1 MKKIVL
7 ASLMMVCLPYWAM
20 SQSVDDDLY
29 FIPKKK
35 AEKKEEV
42 KQEVKVVVPQ
52 KQNTT
57 TVYAAPG
64 STVVVKDVK
73 GKVRDVDEYNR
84 RYTSRDNNFSM
95 ENDTLYIE
103 EKPLNERGEWVN
115 GFEGSQDDY
124 EYAMRIVR
132 FRNPRYAIPVSS
144 PLYWD
149 VVYGLPSWDWNVYD
163 DGLYAYVFPTYTNR
177 LWWDWRWNYPYGA
190 SWGFSWGWSSP
201 WYYNSWYYPGYWGG
215 GYWGGYWGYHH
226 HHHHHYYPHYSGHGW
241 GGGYWG
247 GGHGWYGS
255 SRRNPGIH
263 AGRYTNS
270 YGSSRPSR
278 NNYVNS
284 YDRNSRNSYVGN
296 SRQNVRN
303 SANSYRTA
311 TRNGSSSGRVVS
323 GSDGVNSVR
332 PNRSAIRTRTGA
344 TLSPSQAAGV
354 RPGNSYSRPTEGRGL
369 PIPDQA
375 VPGEVWEMQQD
386 LLIREQGLQ
395 AVALI
400 VTIVAFRTLAAVHIP
415 VAAVLPV
422 IVRLTLTVVVE
433 LLLPVVVFLVAVGL
447 PVVPEAVFPVQ
458 VAVAD
463 RVPDK

>member
-190 SWGFSWGWSSP
+190 AGDSV
-201 WYYNSWYYPGYWGG
+201 GG
-215 GYWGGYWGYHH
+215 GV
-226 HHHHHYYPHYSGHGW
+226 
-241 GGGYWG
+241 
-247 GGHGWYGS
+247 
-255 SRRNPGIH
+255 RRGTTI
-263 AGRYTNS
+263 AGTIPVI
-270 YGSSRPSR
+270 G
-278 NNYVNS
+278 V
-284 YDRNSRNSYVGN
+284 
-296 SRQNVRN
+296 
-303 SANSYRTA
+303 AA
-311 TRNGSSSGRVVS
+311 T
-323 GSDGVNSVR
+323 GV
-332 PNRSAIRTRTGA
+332 AIGA
-344 TLSPSQAAGV
+344 TIITTTIIIIRIIPVTVGAAATGEAVMDGMAQADV
-354 RPGNSYSRPTEGRGL
+354 
-369 PIPDQA
+369 
-375 VPGEVWEMQQD
+375 
-386 LLIREQGLQ
+386 IREYMPEDTPTAMALHAQ
-395 AVALI
+395 AGI
-400 VTIVAFRTLAAVHIP
+400 IM
-415 VAAVLPV
+415 
-422 IVRLTLTVVVE
+422 
-433 LLLPVVVFLVAVGL
+433 
-447 PVVPEAVFPVQ
+447 
-458 VAVAD
+458 
-463 RVPDK
+463 

>member
-215 GYWGGYWGYHH
+215 GYWGGYWG
-226 HHHHHYYPHYSGHGW
+226 HHHHHYQPNYYRNETGRRSSYASNYRGSGGR
-241 GGGYWG
+241 
-247 GGHGWYGS
+247 S
-255 SRRNPGIH
+255 S
-263 AGRYTNS
+263 
-270 YGSSRPSR
+270 SST
-278 NNYVNS
+278 
-284 YDRNSRNSYVGN
+284 
-296 SRQNVRN
+296 
-303 SANSYRTA
+303 YRSG
-311 TRNGSSSGRVVS
+311 TRNRYNGSVTS
-323 GSDGVNSVR
+323 
-332 PNRSAIRTRTGA
+332 
-344 TLSPSQAAGV
+344 L
-354 RPGNSYSRPTEGRGL
+354 RG
-369 PIPDQA
+369 
-375 VPGEVWEMQQD
+375 G
-386 LLIREQGLQ
+386 
-395 AVALI
+395 
-400 VTIVAFRTLAAVHIP
+400 
-415 VAAVLPV
+415 
-422 IVRLTLTVVVE
+422 
-433 LLLPVVVFLVAVGL
+433 
-447 PVVPEAVFPVQ
+447 
-458 VAVAD
+458 
-463 RVPDK
+463 

>member
-7 ASLMMVCLPYWAM
+7 TSLMMVCLPYWAM

-163 DGLYAYVFPTYTNR
+163 DGLYAY
-177 LWWDWRWNYPYGA
+177 L
-190 SWGFSWGWSSP
+190 SL
-201 WYYNSWYYPGYWGG
+201 
-215 GYWGGYWGYHH
+215 
-226 HHHHHYYPHYSGHGW
+226 
-241 GGGYWG
+241 
-247 GGHGWYGS
+247 
-255 SRRNPGIH
+255 IH
-263 AGRYTNS
+263 
-270 YGSSRPSR
+270 
-278 NNYVNS
+278 
-284 YDRNSRNSYVGN
+284 
-296 SRQNVRN
+296 
-303 SANSYRTA
+303 
-311 TRNGSSSGRVVS
+311 
-323 GSDGVNSVR
+323 
-332 PNRSAIRTRTGA
+332 I
-344 TLSPSQAAGV
+344 
-354 RPGNSYSRPTEGRGL
+354 
-369 PIPDQA
+369 
-375 VPGEVWEMQQD
+375 
-386 LLIREQGLQ
+386 
-395 AVALI
+395 
-400 VTIVAFRTLAAVHIP
+400 
-415 VAAVLPV
+415 
-422 IVRLTLTVVVE
+422 
-433 LLLPVVVFLVAVGL
+433 
-447 PVVPEAVFPVQ
+447 
-458 VAVAD
+458 
-463 RVPDK
+463 

>member
-163 DGLYAYVFPTYTNR
+163 DGLYAYVFPLTRT
-177 LWWDWRWNYPYGA
+177 A
-190 SWGFSWGWSSP
+190 C
-201 WYYNSWYYPGYWGG
+201 GG
-215 GYWGGYWGYHH
+215 IGVGIIHMAPAGDSVGDGVRRGTTIAGTIPVIGVAATGGGYWGYHH

-354 RPGNSYSRPTEGRGL
+354 RPGNSYSRPTEGRGSSYTR
-369 PIPDQA
+369 PSSTRRSVGNAAGSAYQ
-375 VPGEVWEMQQD
+375 
-386 LLIREQGLQ
+386 
-395 AVALI
+395 
-400 VTIVAFRTLAAVHIP
+400 RTGAASRGAYRNNSGVSNSRSSSYSRSSSP
-415 VAAVLPV
+415 SRNSSSNSYRSSGTSSSRSSFSSGGGASRSSGGGVS
-422 IVRLTLTVVVE
+422 RSSGGGRSRT
-433 LLLPVVVFLVAVGL
+433 
-447 PVVPEAVFPVQ
+447 
-458 VAVAD
+458 
-463 RVPDK
+463 R

>member
-215 GYWGGYWGYHH
+215 GYCV
-226 HHHHHYYPHYSGHGW
+226 
-241 GGGYWG
+241 
-247 GGHGWYGS
+247 S
-255 SRRNPGIH
+255 S
-263 AGRYTNS
+263 
-270 YGSSRPSR
+270 
-278 NNYVNS
+278 V
-284 YDRNSRNSYVGN
+284 
-296 SRQNVRN
+296 
-303 SANSYRTA
+303 
-311 TRNGSSSGRVVS
+311 
-323 GSDGVNSVR
+323 
-332 PNRSAIRTRTGA
+332 SAI
-344 TLSPSQAAGV
+344 P
-354 RPGNSYSRPTEGRGL
+354 
-369 PIPDQA
+369 
-375 VPGEVWEMQQD
+375 
-386 LLIREQGLQ
+386 
-395 AVALI
+395 
-400 VTIVAFRTLAAVHIP
+400 VTPFR
-415 VAAVLPV
+415 
-422 IVRLTLTVVVE
+422 
-433 LLLPVVVFLVAVGL
+433 
-447 PVVPEAVFPVQ
+447 
-458 VAVAD
+458 
-463 RVPDK
+463 

>member
-201 WYYNSWYYPGYWGG
+201 WYYNS
-215 GYWGGYWGYHH
+215 
-226 HHHHHYYPHYSGHGW
+226 
-241 GGGYWG
+241 
-247 GGHGWYGS
+247 
-255 SRRNPGIH
+255 
-263 AGRYTNS
+263 
-270 YGSSRPSR
+270 
-278 NNYVNS
+278 
-284 YDRNSRNSYVGN
+284 
-296 SRQNVRN
+296 
-303 SANSYRTA
+303 
-311 TRNGSSSGRVVS
+311 
-323 GSDGVNSVR
+323 
-332 PNRSAIRTRTGA
+332 
-344 TLSPSQAAGV
+344 
-354 RPGNSYSRPTEGRGL
+354 
-369 PIPDQA
+369 
-375 VPGEVWEMQQD
+375 
-386 LLIREQGLQ
+386 
-395 AVALI
+395 
-400 VTIVAFRTLAAVHIP
+400 
-415 VAAVLPV
+415 
-422 IVRLTLTVVVE
+422 
-433 LLLPVVVFLVAVGL
+433 
-447 PVVPEAVFPVQ
+447 
-458 VAVAD
+458 
-463 RVPDK
+463 

>member
-190 SWGFSWGWSSP
+190 SWGFSCGFSWGWSSP

-215 GYWGGYWGYHH
+215 YWGHH
-226 HHHHHYYPHYSGHGW
+226 HHNHYYPGYGW
-241 GGGYWG
+241 GGGHWG
-247 GGHGWYGS
+247 GGHGW
-255 SRRNPGIH
+255 
-263 AGRYTNS
+263 
-270 YGSSRPSR
+270 SRPA
-278 NNYVNS
+278 Y
-284 YDRNSRNSYVGN
+284 YDTRRGENGINRNSYVGN
-296 SRQNVRN
+296 GRGSRYTNGTSRVDRN
-303 SANSYRTA
+303 TYRTSS
-311 TRNGSSSGRVVS
+311 RNGSNRVSGRVVNSDRVAGRTNSIRPGRGTSSRVDATNGNNVYRGDRPRPTTSYTRPSMSNRGESNYTRPSSTRSSVRNS
-323 GSDGVNSVR
+323 GSNSTYQR
-332 PNRSAIRTRTGA
+332 SSAINRSSNYDRSNR
-344 TLSPSQAAGV
+344 
-354 RPGNSYSRPTEGRGL
+354 NSYNSSRSNSSSRSSYSSGSSSRSSYSSGSSGSSTRSSGGGGAR
-369 PIPDQA
+369 
-375 VPGEVWEMQQD
+375 
-386 LLIREQGLQ
+386 R
-395 AVALI
+395 
-400 VTIVAFRTLAAVHIP
+400 R
-415 VAAVLPV
+415 
-422 IVRLTLTVVVE
+422 
-433 LLLPVVVFLVAVGL
+433 
-447 PVVPEAVFPVQ
+447 
-458 VAVAD
+458 
-463 RVPDK
+463 